1 MPVRVCQDDSD
12 YQAAMAEAGAKPVV
26 VDFSAEWCGP
36 CKMIAPVFESL
47 SNRFL
52 SMVFLKVDVDKCEET
67 AAQNG
72 VSAMPTF
79 IVFVNGAK
87 VDTLRGANTSGLEA
101 MVQKWADTQPAGD
114 VPGQSDITS
123 LIDKRQMECLN
134 GDDSTPLSGLLEGTN
149 VLRSDCDEQLIISLP
164 FNQPV
169 KVHSIMIKGTDG
181 KTPKNVRVFSNLPKT
196 LDFDGASSVEAV
208 QVLEFSEKAKSEPE
222 LLQLKYVKFQNV
234 NNIQLF
240 VENNLGG
247 GDVRYRYKRLK
258 LIGVQV
264 TEIEQ
269 LKIFGTPLSGVN
281 MSEFK
286 RVAGKK
292 GEVGH

>member
-12 YQAAMAEAGAKPVV
+12 FQSAMAEAGGKPIV

-47 SNRFL
+47 SNKYM

-79 IVFVNGAK
+79 IVFMNGKK
-87 VDTLRGANTSGLEA
+87 VDSLRGANTNGLET
-101 MVQKWADTQPAGD
+101 MIQKWAETQPAGD
-114 VPGQSDITS
+114 VPGQADITC
-123 LIDKRQMECLN
+123 LVDKRQMECLN
-134 GDDSTPLSGLLEGTN
+134 GDDATPLAGLLEGENT
-149 VLRSDCDEQLIISLP
+149 LRSDCDEQLIISLP
-164 FNQPV
+164 FTQPV
-169 KVHSIMIKGTDG
+169 KVHSIMIKGTEA
-181 KTPKNVRVFSNLPKT
+181 KTPKLVRVFSNLPKT

-208 QVLEFSEKAKSEPE
+208 QILEFSEKAQSEPE
-222 LLQLKYVKFQNV
+222 LQQLKYVKFQNV

-240 VENNLGG
+240 IENNHGG
-247 GDVRYRYKRLK
+247 GDV
-258 LIGVQV
+258 
-264 TEIEQ
+264 TEIEK
-269 LKIFGTPLSGVN
+269 LRIYGTPLSGVN

-286 RVAGKK
+286 RVSGKK